1 MGSKENGIDSGIQN
15 PKDEKKE
22 ESQLV
27 EEKEQKFKLIS
38 FLFTERS
45 NACITSSILLIILW
59 GVIWSYTGHEILPG
73 GRLFGTLAIFLCA
86 IIGGEIVKLIKIP
99 MVPPLPPLLGMLL
112 AGFALRNLPGINQH
126 INVIP
131 VVSACLRNTALTI
144 ILVRAGLGLD
154 PEALK
159 KLKGVCLRLSMGPCF
174 SEACATAII
183 SRFTLHFPWHWGF
196 LLGFVLGAVS
206 PAVVVPSMLM
216 LQDKGFG
223 IKKGIPTLLVAASSF
238 DDILAITGFNAFLN
252 ITFSTG
258 PVYQTLLKGL
268 FEAIISV
275 IIGVTMGLFCRYFPS
290 KDQKARHWQRAG
302 LILGLSILAVIGSNR
317 LGFHGSGGLT
327 AIMLTATSGSKWS
340 KEKAKVENIV
350 AKAWE
355 IFQPLLFG
363 LVGAEVSVQN
373 LESDIIGTCV
383 ATLSMALLVRIM
395 VTFFLVSF
403 TDFSIKE
410 KIFVALSWIPK
421 ATVQAVLGPLALET
435 TRSLN
440 TPHLEAYAKTVMTM
454 AFLGILITAPNGA
467 LLIGLLGPSI
477 LSKEEIVNDS
487 SA

>member
-1 MGSKENGIDSGIQN
+1 MEGLS
-15 PKDEKKE
+15 
-22 ESQLV
+22 
-27 EEKEQKFKLIS
+27 
-38 FLFTERS
+38 
-45 NACITSSILLIILW
+45 CILLIILW

-73 GRLFGTLAIFLCA
+73 GRLFGTLVIFLCA

-327 AIMLTATSGSKWS
+327 AIMLTATSGSKLF
-340 KEKAKVENIV
+340 K
-350 AKAWE
+350 
-355 IFQPLLFG
+355 FLL
-363 LVGAEVSVQN
+363 
-373 LESDIIGTCV
+373 GTCV